1 MSGFFFVAFLPNA
14 KFANYLIKSLITF
27 KKSKFNIKAHFIGRL
42 RINPTNKD
50 ARHISSFRTRVNAF
64 IVTTK
69 KSKHK
74 IKEPISLVDLDL
86 IQPIRLLELFLFF
99 TINH

>member
-86 IQPIRLLELFLFF
+86 IRANKTAR
-99 TINH
+99 TILVFHN